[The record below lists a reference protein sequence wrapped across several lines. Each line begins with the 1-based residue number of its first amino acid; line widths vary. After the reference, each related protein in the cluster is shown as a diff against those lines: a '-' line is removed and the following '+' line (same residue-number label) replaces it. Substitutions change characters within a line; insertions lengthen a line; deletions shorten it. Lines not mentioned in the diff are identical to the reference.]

1 MPFGLVSAWNKRR
14 RSKSEDHIN
23 PWVYK
28 PVECWKIDGSAPPA
42 KRHHGSAVFTLK
54 EMEEATHS
62 FSEQNLLGK
71 GGFGR
76 VYKGTLRSGESQIVA
91 IKKMDLPSFKA
102 AEGER
107 EFRVEVD
114 ILSRLDHPN
123 LVSLIGYCA
132 DGKHRFLVY
141 EYMPRGNLQDH
152 LNGLFVCEFCTTSQ
166 TFVLEDVLVLQQ
178 LPGIRELKMDWP
190 LRLKVALGAAR
201 GLAYLHSS
209 SAVGIPI
216 VHRDF
221 KSTNILLDNNFE
233 AKISDFGL
241 AKLMPEGQET
251 CVTAR
256 VLGTFGYFDPEYT
269 LTGKL
274 TLQSDVYAFG
284 VVLLEL
290 LTGRRAVD
298 LNQGPNDQNL
308 VLQVRHILNDKKRLR
323 KIIDPDM
330 SRNSYTMES
339 IAMFA
344 SLASRC
350 VRIDSTERPSMIE
363 CVKELQLI
371 VYTNSKG
378 LGMTLHTFRMI

>member
-1 MPFGLVSAWNKRR
+1 
-14 RSKSEDHIN
+14 
-23 PWVYK
+23 
-28 PVECWKIDGSAPPA
+28 
-42 KRHHGSAVFTLK
+42 
-54 EMEEATHS
+54 
-62 FSEQNLLGK
+62 
-71 GGFGR
+71 
-76 VYKGTLRSGESQIVA
+76 
-91 IKKMDLPSFKA
+91 MDLPSFKA

-221 KSTNILLDNNFE
+221 KLTNILIDNNLE
-233 AKISDFGL
+233 ANVHLLHKNLQKIP
-241 AKLMPEGQET
+241 A
-251 CVTAR
+251 
-256 VLGTFGYFDPEYT
+256 
-269 LTGKL
+269 
-274 TLQSDVYAFG
+274 
-284 VVLLEL
+284 
-290 LTGRRAVD
+290 
-298 LNQGPNDQNL
+298 
-308 VLQVRHILNDKKRLR
+308 
-323 KIIDPDM
+323 
-330 SRNSYTMES
+330 
-339 IAMFA
+339 
-344 SLASRC
+344 
-350 VRIDSTERPSMIE
+350 
-363 CVKELQLI
+363 
-371 VYTNSKG
+371 
-378 LGMTLHTFRMI
+378 